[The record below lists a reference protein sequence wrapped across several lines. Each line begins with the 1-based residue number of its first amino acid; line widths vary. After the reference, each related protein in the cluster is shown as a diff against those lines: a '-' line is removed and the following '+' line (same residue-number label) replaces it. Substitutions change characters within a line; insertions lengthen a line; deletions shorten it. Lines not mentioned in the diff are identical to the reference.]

1 MRFSKVSVDD
11 MIKLMEN
18 ENAIL
23 KQEQERLKTAV
34 KDLMDENCE
43 LIEKIDFL
51 RDEVQ
56 ALKYDNHLSSII
68 SCLGTVSLKSD
79 FQSKI

>member
-1 MRFSKVSVDD
+1 MRFSKLSVDD

-18 ENAIL
+18 ENSIL

-34 KDLMDENCE
+34 NDLMDENCE

-56 ALKYDNHLSSII
+56 ALKNEKHLISII
-68 SCLGTVSLKSD
+68 RCLGTLSLKSD
-79 FQSKI
+79 FSI

>member
-34 KDLMDENCE
+34 NDLIDENCE

-51 RDEVQ
+51 RHENKSLRYEV
-56 ALKYDNHLSSII
+56 HLISII
-68 SCLGTVSLKSD
+68 SSIGTVSL
-79 FQSKI
+79 QSKI

>member
-1 MRFSKVSVDD
+1 MRFSKLSVDD

-18 ENAIL
+18 ENSIL

-34 KDLMDENCE
+34 NDLMDENCE

-56 ALKYDNHLSSII
+56 ALKNEKHLISII
-68 SCLGTVSLKSD
+68 SRIGTLSLKSD
-79 FQSKI
+79 FSI

>member
-23 KQEQERLKTAV
+23 KQEQDRLKIAV

-56 ALKYDNHLSSII
+56 ALKYENHLTSII
-68 SCLGTVSLKSD
+68 SLLGTLSLKRD
-79 FQSKI
+79 FSI

>member
-1 MRFSKVSVDD
+1 MRFSKVSVDG

-34 KDLMDENCE
+34 NDLIDENCE

-56 ALKYDNHLSSII
+56 TLKYEAHLSSII
-68 SCLGTVSLKSD
+68 SYLGTLKLKSD
-79 FQSKI
+79 FTI

>member
-1 MRFSKVSVDD
+1 MRFSKLSVDD

-18 ENAIL
+18 ENSIL

-34 KDLMDENCE
+34 NYLMDENCE

-56 ALKYDNHLSSII
+56 ALKNEKHLISII
-68 SCLGTVSLKSD
+68 SRIGTLSLKSD
-79 FQSKI
+79 FSI

>member
-18 ENAIL
+18 ENTIL

-34 KDLMDENCE
+34 NDLMDENCE

-56 ALKYDNHLSSII
+56 ALKYEKHLISII
-68 SCLGTVSLKSD
+68 RCLGTLSLKSD
-79 FQSKI
+79 FSV

>member
-1 MRFSKVSVDD
+1 MRFSKLSVDD

-18 ENAIL
+18 ENSIL

-34 KDLMDENCE
+34 NDLMDENCE

-56 ALKYDNHLSSII
+56 ALKNEKHLISII
-68 SCLGTVSLKSD
+68 SRIGTLRLKSD
-79 FQSKI
+79 LSV

>member
-1 MRFSKVSVDD
+1 MKFSKVSVDG
-11 MIKLMEN
+11 MIRIFEN

-23 KQEQERLKTAV
+23 KQEQERLKTAI

-43 LIEKIDFL
+43 LLENIEFL

-56 ALKYDNHLSSII
+56 ALKYENHLTSII
-68 SCLGTVSLKSD
+68 SCVGTVKSFLKS
-79 FQSKI
+79 KI

>member
-18 ENAIL
+18 ENTIL

-34 KDLMDENCE
+34 NDLMDENCE

-56 ALKYDNHLSSII
+56 ALKYEKHLISII
-68 SCLGTVSLKSD
+68 RLLGTLSLKSD
-79 FQSKI
+79 FSV